1 MARKSRKNAGQEIQA
16 VKPAEQ
22 IYHCALYARI
32 SVENE
37 RKRESDTIGNQLQLL
52 RDYASEQSDLEVFDV
67 YVDDNI
73 SGVDFVRPEFSR
85 MMNDLRDGRIN
96 CIVVKDLS
104 RLGRNYLEA
113 GEYIELVFPFF
124 QCRFIAI
131 TDRFDTKYQQADFS
145 VQLKN
150 LANEMYAKDI
160 SRKITSAKRTVQEQG
175 KLTTGRAPYGYLVDP
190 ADKQHLIVDEETAPI
205 VKELF
210 EMVAA
215 GNTLHAAAVAMN
227 EREVPSPGR
236 LLHDRGMVTTDK
248 FRDSKWYMPTIRRI
262 LMDEVY
268 LGWMVSGKQRS
279 AYLSTGQKGTIKVPR
294 EEWIITKGT
303 HEPIVTED
311 LFQKVQEY
319 FVKTKEKHGL
329 ASLYNMKKRKASVL
343 TGHLRCGECGKG
355 MYLRQKKNGNTEKSG
370 WYYCPMHENYNSSY
384 CTKKAVRQEDV
395 ESLVLKLIQT
405 QIKLFTDSRELC
417 LSLNRQQSSKTK
429 FRIYCDHIREVKG
442 QIAKCMK
449 NKAALYED
457 YSDGTISQVDY
468 LAMGQ
473 QYAQKADELR
483 ILLAELETESRKYS
497 QTYRATSSWTH
508 LAQQY
513 QDIDTLTEEAV
524 DAFIDK
530 VTLYNNGH
538 VEVTFHFRDEMDE
551 VIHLAA
557 IRRREAERYVI

>member
-1 MARKSRKNAGQEIQA
+1 MARKSRKHTGQEIQA
-16 VKPAEQ
+16 AKPAEQ

-52 RDYASEQSDLEVFDV
+52 RDYASEQSDLQVFDV

-96 CIVVKDLS
+96 CVVVKDLS

-190 ADKQHLIVDEETAPI
+190 ADKQHLIVDEESAPI

-215 GNTLHAAAVAMN
+215 GNTLHAAAVSMN
-227 EREVPSPGR
+227 ERGVPSPGR
-236 LLHDRGMVTTDK
+236 LLHDRGMVTTGK
-248 FRDSKWYMPTIRRI
+248 FQDSKWYMPTIRRI

-268 LGWMVSGKQRS
+268 LGWMVSGKHRS
-279 AYLSTGQKGTIKVPR
+279 AYLTTGQKGTIKVPR

-319 FVKTKEKHGL
+319 FVTTKEKHGL

-457 YSDGTISQVDY
+457 YSDGTISQEDY

-473 QYAQKADELR
+473 QYAQKADDLR

-497 QTYRATSSWTH
+497 QTYRASSSWTH

-524 DAFIDK
+524 DAFIDN